1 MYYCCSQI
9 FHEFQSSSA
18 KLCNICKAC
27 STLLVRKRN
36 CFCIITFLSS
46 EIHLSVHQQNPPWE
60 AACDKDSSAP
70 CTASVGSAGYL
81 GQAQMLGR
89 MQLQW
94 LFQSQLPAVQGQQP
108 TWLVRPP
115 PLEQAPQ
122 SESKRALVVH
132 RAAFT
137 RCRQSPDL
145 HKASRVSP
153 GLRSVDF

>member
-9 FHEFQSSSA
+9 FSWVSKFFCKTAIFVKPVLLCWSEKRIVSA
-18 KLCNICKAC
+18 LLHNCLVKYICLFT
-27 STLLVRKRN
+27 SR
-36 CFCIITFLSS
+36 IT
-46 EIHLSVHQQNPPWE
+46 PWE

-108 TWLVRPP
+108 TWLVQPP
-115 PLEQAPQ
+115 PLEQALQ
-122 SESKRALVVH
+122 SESKRAPVVH

-145 HKASRVSP
+145 HKAPRVTP